1 MDKRFFEDNMKVLLL
16 IAGLAVVTIGGAIFV
31 LQKSE
36 SVETM
41 YVTANTLAEKKDRA
55 AAIEKYTEVIAS
67 DPSHFDAWYNRGV
80 MRSQLGDKP
89 AALAD
94 YTEAL
99 KIKPDLLSARVN
111 RGALYRRMGNFTASL
126 EDLNV
131 AVEIAPNHKLARY
144 QRGMTQ
150 VELGAYDDA
159 AQEFERALKID
170 KNFTDAAAE
179 REHAKAMS
187 AFKRRD
193 QAALDASLVGL
204 QRIAEN
210 STKPALK
217 KAASQPWLW
226 IMSHIPNEVL
236 CNDMTISENKA
247 CPGKMRVGP
256 AGYIQELVSSFSQS
270 EGSEAGVET
279 TAPEKTQTPPTPP
292 SVTP

>member
-1 MDKRFFEDNMKVLLL
+1 MKVLLL
-16 IAGLAVVTIGGAIFV
+16 IAALAVVAIGGAIFV

-36 SVETM
+36 SVDSM
-41 YVTANTLAEKKDRA
+41 YITANTLAEKKDRA
-55 AAIEKYTEVIAS
+55 AAIAKYTEVIAS

-89 AALAD
+89 GALAD
-94 YTEAL
+94 YTESL

-131 AVEIAPNHKLARY
+131 AVEISPNHKLARY

-150 VELGAYDDA
+150 LELAAYDDA
-159 AQEFERALKID
+159 AKEFERALKID
-170 KNFTDAAAE
+170 KGFTDAAAE
-179 REHAKAMS
+179 LEHARAMS

-193 QAALDASLVGL
+193 QAALDSALVGL
-204 QRIAEN
+204 QRIADN
-210 STKPALK
+210 STKPAIK

-236 CNDMTISENKA
+236 CNDMTISENKS

-256 AGYIQELVSSFSQS
+256 AGYIQELVSAFSQS
-270 EGSEAGVET
+270 ETSEAGVET
-279 TAPEKTQTPPTPP
+279 TPPEQKPAPTPP
-292 SVTP
+292 AITP